1 MSQRPD
7 LPNRR
12 KMNEFSVPPIK
23 YKNGNLKNPS
33 NLESFQT
40 QSVKKSKEEY
50 IQRVKNI
57 YSPNIIEKSNTK
69 SYRIH
74 SRVTALKGKLPTT
87 EVSEESIAKGVEF
100 PLRYEGKIRKPLEV
114 TYDNQKFII
123 QSNKFDHLTVRPAGK
138 EGLASARE
146 ELMKTLPLS
155 INASNSVSVVPS
167 QNTSYIY
174 YLGKGNNSELVKRVL
189 LTRPWWSQAEE
200 DKFPNVNFA
209 WTQILNTKFIQT
221 ISLCESPKNSPAESF
236 DKEKLENLSLGYDQI
251 TSSSSFITLSNKTV
265 WASSSIRLHNRL
277 EHNFNLAD
285 KKFLYINMKKFY
297 SAIGE
302 NVFDYLPI
310 TFHLQHGEDD
320 SSFYEFIKTFESF
333 KAKKMHNLW
342 ILKPGENCNRG
353 NGICVCNTLEQI
365 RQELKN
371 NPFPKTGEHTFVI
384 QKYIERPF
392 LINRRKFDIRL
403 YCLVTSINGY
413 IQAYYYQDGYI
424 RTSCKEYN
432 PKALDNKFIHLTND
446 AVQKKS
452 EDYGRYEFANKMSYS
467 EFQRYLENHRP
478 KVFMNFFEDVVPKMK
493 KMVKESILATYKRL
507 DLRRR
512 AHSFEIFGYD
522 FLLDEHLKPW
532 LIEVNTNPCL
542 ELSSGLLATIIPS
555 MLENAFRIALDPLF
569 PPPSSGKYMSSGLY
583 FNENSLENK
592 FELIFHEYVDAPILI
607 ENLENRRTLQDF
619 LS

>member
-1 MSQRPD
+1 MSQKPEV
-7 LPNRR
+7 LNRR
-12 KMNEFSVPPIK
+12 KIHEYSVPPLK
-23 YKNGNLKNPS
+23 SKNP
-33 NLESFQT
+33 NPKTITTIDSFQ
-40 QSVKKSKEEY
+40 SHSFKKSKEEY
-50 IQRVKNI
+50 IQRVKSI
-57 YSPNIIEKSNTK
+57 YSPNMCEKSTQK

-74 SRVTALKGKLPTT
+74 SRVTVLKGKLPITEIT
-87 EVSEESIAKGVEF
+87 EEVSLKNPDIQLKPESKN
-100 PLRYEGKIRKPLEV
+100 RKPLEV

-123 QSNKFDHLTVRPAGK
+123 QSNKFNHLIIKQAAR
-138 EGLASARE
+138 EGLSLARE
-146 ELMKTLPLS
+146 ELLRSFSLT
-155 INASNSVSVVPS
+155 INTSNSVSVVPS
-167 QNTSYIY
+167 QNSGYFY

-189 LTRPWWSQAEE
+189 MTRPWWTQAED
-200 DKFPNVNFA
+200 DKFPNVNFT

-221 ISLCESPKNSPAESF
+221 VPLAEHQKNSPAEVSE
-236 DKEKLENLSLGYDQI
+236 KEKLESLTLGYDLI
-251 TSSSSFITLSNKTV
+251 TGSASFIGLTNKTV

-285 KKFLYINMKKFY
+285 KKFLYINMKRYY

-320 SSFYEFIKTFESF
+320 QSFFNFVQVFESF

-353 NGICVCNTLEQI
+353 NGICVCNSLEQI
-365 RQELKN
+365 RAELKS

-392 LINRRKFDIRL
+392 LVNRRKFDIRL
-403 YCLVTSINGY
+403 YCLVTSTNGFL
-413 IQAYYYQDGYI
+413 QAYYYQDGYI

-432 PKALDNKFIHLTND
+432 PKVLDNKFIHLTND

-478 KVFMNFFEDVVPKMK
+478 KVFVNFFTDVIPKMK
-493 KMVKESILATYKRL
+493 KMVQETILATFKKL

-512 AHSFEIFGYD
+512 AHTFEIFGYD

-542 ELSSGLLATIIPS
+542 ELSSGLLATIIPT
-555 MLENAFRIALDPLF
+555 MLENAFRIAVDPLF
-569 PPPSSGKYMSSGLY
+569 PPPSSGKYQPTSFY
-583 FNENSLENK
+583 FNENALENK
-592 FELIFHEYVDAPILI
+592 FELIFHEFTDGPKLI
-607 ENLENRRTLQDF
+607 ETLEARKTLQDY